1 MITDDEARALMLELG
16 QQAESES
23 PPPGAFT
30 AKEWL
35 QLNHNEGRLLDWTV
49 HKAVRFLMR
58 QDGLQHGNY
67 KAVSDYKIA
76 MHFWKE

>member
-1 MITDDEARALMLELG
+1 MITDDEARALMLEIG

-23 PPPGAFT
+23 PPEGSFT

-35 QLNHNEGRLLDWTV
+35 TLNQAEGRLLDWTV
-49 HKAVRFLMR
+49 AKAVRYLMR
-58 QDGLQHGNY
+58 QEGLQHKSY
-67 KAVSDYKIA
+67 KAVADYKVA